1 MLYGFLYVAIKF
13 TVLGSLFCNL
23 FC

>member
-1 MLYGFLYVAIKF
+1 MLYGFLYVASKF